1 MRHFAAVRELA
12 TLSGL
17 KRGSER
23 KWFVSA
29 MKQTELTIRQES
41 DKF

>member
-12 TLSGL
+12 ALSGL
-17 KRGSER
+17 KQGSER
-23 KWFVSA
+23 KWFDSA
-29 MKQTELTIRQES
+29 MEQTQLTIRQES